1 MVERDVREVGEIV
14 RWLLAATLASA
25 SLLVAAGSVA
35 QTSGTEGPEAGE
47 ITVDESQE
55 DEPLE
60 GEALRK
66 RVTFLL
72 SGYHFMPGREEF
84 DGLASEKK
92 VRSTLRA
99 IAADRSTRPSLRSRA
114 VDALALYP
122 GNRTS
127 SFLQE
132 LLEPPSEDLSAQE
145 RRAADLLRHHA
156 ITSLAKLHDDE
167 EAVSLLE
174 GLLEADERPIRLTTI
189 SALGKHAGTSGVR
202 RLRQLAAEAEDE
214 LVRDELDRFV
224 DVQRLQAK

>member
-1 MVERDVREVGEIV
+1 MVERGVIKFGKIV
-14 RWLLAATLASA
+14 RRLIAGALVSA
-25 SLLVAAGSVA
+25 SLLVAAGSAA
-35 QTSGTEGPEAGE
+35 QTSGTEGPETGE
-47 ITVDESQE
+47 LTVDETQE

-60 GEALRK
+60 GDALRK

-84 DGLASEKK
+84 DGLASKEQ

-99 IAADRSTRPSLRSRA
+99 IAADRSARPSLRSRA

-122 GNRTS
+122 GDRTS
-127 SFLQE
+127 SFLQG
-132 LLEPPSEDLSAQE
+132 LLEPPTEDLSDKE

-174 GLLEADERPIRLTTI
+174 GLLEADERPIRLTAI
-189 SALGKHAGTSGVR
+189 SALGKHAGASGKR

-224 DVQRLQAK
+224 DVQRLRAE